1 MAKGLSVPESELSYS
16 NEIDDLSHHER
27 VSVLPPKELA
37 LSALTVCIEQKAHDP
52 CAIELTEGNDVA
64 DYFVLASATS
74 ERHARGIADNIQRT
88 LKAEGET
95 PTHVAGYEDSTWIV
109 LDYGDVV
116 IHVFHEP
123 VRRYYDLDGLW
134 GDAPRLPLAPE
145 LHEQVKKLRTGM
157 FY

>member
-1 MAKGLSVPESELSYS
+1 M
-16 NEIDDLSHHER
+16 
-27 VSVLPPKELA
+27 
-37 LSALTVCIEQKAHDP
+37 
-52 CAIELTEGNDVA
+52 
-64 DYFVLASATS
+64 
-74 ERHARGIADNIQRT
+74 
-88 LKAEGET
+88 
-95 PTHVAGYEDSTWIV
+95 

-145 LHEQVKKLRTGM
+145 LQEQVKKLRTGM